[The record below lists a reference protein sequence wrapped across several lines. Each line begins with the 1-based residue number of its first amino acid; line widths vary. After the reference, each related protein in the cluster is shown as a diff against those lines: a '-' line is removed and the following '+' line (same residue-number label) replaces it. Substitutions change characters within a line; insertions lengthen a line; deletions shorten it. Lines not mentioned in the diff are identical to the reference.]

1 MRWERRGSNAIHP
14 LWGEVLDLKNHI
26 PALHFGKAT
35 GFEGWQILV
44 HLSINVFTPPLPS
57 TATTTVLYMSLQKVG
72 ACWWVDYDRLRM
84 RLLLLSEDQIVAE
97 IVSIYVAEWSK
108 HSSQPVFSL
117 CFFVFFSP
125 KSLTIY
131 TMVHN
136 ETRKKIGM
144 VPTHSSTCK
153 VLFKEQGYLK
163 KHNGIWGMN
172 SQDGRLAFEFQWLPL
187 CRFLGSFAGIPA
199 VSFQALAYPHLGG
212 VFSTYLPTDYW
223 PLMTQ
228 SNPEKVFTVQSAA
241 HTFPCEVCI
250 LVLEKERMRTS
261 PSKFIL
267 SMIFYS
273 FNSEIFFK
281 VVLTSLF

>member
-1 MRWERRGSNAIHP
+1 MSW
-14 LWGEVLDLKNHI
+14 L
-26 PALHFGKAT
+26 
-35 GFEGWQILV
+35 WQILMGK
-44 HLSINVFTPPLPS
+44 LE
-57 TATTTVLYMSLQKVG
+57 
-72 ACWWVDYDRLRM
+72 WLRM
-84 RLLLLSEDQIVAE
+84 RLLLLSEDQIFAE
-97 IVSIYVAEWSK
+97 IVSIYVEWMKQTLFTASIF
-108 HSSQPVFSL
+108 PLFL
-117 CFFVFFSP
+117 CLFSP

-172 SQDGRLAFEFQWLPL
+172 SQDGRLAFEFQWLPP

-212 VFSTYLPTDYW
+212 VFSTYLPTDCW
-223 PLMTQ
+223 PVMTQ

-241 HTFPCEVCI
+241 HTFPFEVCV

-267 SMIFYS
+267 SMIFCS